1 MQSYDGPVDPPTLPK
16 ITADNHRRQKGVVT
30 LAIALVLT
38 AVFALCLV
46 SALQLL
52 EPRDMPFGVTGSS
65 PVVSAVQ
72 QEAPDALDLIDYSSE
87 SD

>member
-1 MQSYDGPVDPPTLPK
+1 MPAGRARPGRGTTRTEP
-16 ITADNHRRQKGVVT
+16 HRKGLVV
-30 LAIALVLT
+30 LAALTVLA

-52 EPRDMPFGVTGSS
+52 VPRDMPFGVTGPS

-72 QEAPDALDLIDYSSE
+72 ASQEGRLA
-87 SD
+87 